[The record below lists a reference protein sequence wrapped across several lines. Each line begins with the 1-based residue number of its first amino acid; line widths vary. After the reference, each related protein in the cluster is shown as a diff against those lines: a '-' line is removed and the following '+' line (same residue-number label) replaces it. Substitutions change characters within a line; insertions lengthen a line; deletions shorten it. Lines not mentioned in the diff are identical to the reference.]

1 MTGYKVNYEFSS
13 QIKFKNVD
21 NMRPQS
27 NTLYSLH
34 ERPASTDLNSFTDLY
49 PSTSSGTKKSMNQGL
64 DSVYRS
70 IAFLAAIISCAVDFI
85 PNIAHGNNP
94 LNKRIIWHPPHIVCS
109 QRTESERY
117 LAAALYL
124 NRKTGDWVHVLSGVE
139 WRRSLRP
146 HSFEALWDFHDP
158 MPFLFNLYHLG
169 KGFAF

>member
-94 LNKRIIWHPPHIVCS
+94 LNKRIISAPTAHCLFPKNRIRKVLGCGSLPEQKNGRLGACI
-109 QRTESERY
+109 ER
-117 LAAALYL
+117 
-124 NRKTGDWVHVLSGVE
+124 
-139 WRRSLRP
+139 RRMATITQAS
-146 HSFEALWDFHDP
+146 
-158 MPFLFNLYHLG
+158 
-169 KGFAF
+169 